1 MTALNIGFAGPFVSV
16 QDAGRPG
23 FMRFG
28 VPQSG
33 PMDRAAFSILQAA
46 LDTDTDFSAIE
57 VSVGGLTLKTTGAPV
72 TAGFVGGDFLLD
84 LGGEKLAPWSIFTL
98 PPETTLTI
106 RPGASGSWGYL
117 GFCGKIDS
125 AEWLGSHAMHLT
137 SGLCGRSLRAGDQLQ
152 INNAQNRADLAAALP
167 QPKFADFDG
176 RARVVIG
183 PQERFFDA
191 AALSAL
197 STDSFTITQDYDRMG
212 MRLSGASLAPK
223 AELTM
228 PSEALLRGSVQ
239 VPGHGDPII
248 LLADHQT
255 TGGYPKIATVIT
267 ADQDRITQARARD
280 AIRFEPVTAE
290 QATAAT
296 RYQNTCIRAY
306 IDAIPGHRGT
316 LSERLNRMNLISGV
330 VGPG

>member
-1 MTALNIGFAGPFVSV
+1 MTVLNVQFAGPFVSV
-16 QDAGRPG
+16 QDQGRPG

-28 VPQSG
+28 VPRSG
-33 PMDRAAFSILQAA
+33 PMDRVAFRILQAA
-46 LDTDTDFSAIE
+46 LDTDSGASVIE
-57 VSVGGLTLKTTGAPV
+57 VSIGGLTLKTSGAPV

-84 LGGEKLAPWSIFTL
+84 LGGEKLAPWSVFTL
-98 PPETTLTI
+98 PPDTTLTI

-137 SGLCGRSLRAGDQLQ
+137 SGLCGRPLQAGDTLELR
-152 INNAQNRADLAAALP
+152 NAKNRPELIAALP
-167 QPKFADFDG
+167 QPDFAAFEG
-176 RARVVIG
+176 RARVVVG
-183 PQERFFDA
+183 PQERFFDEK
-191 AALSAL
+191 ALSVL
-197 STDSFTITQDYDRMG
+197 KSHPFTITQDYDRMG

-223 AELTM
+223 AELSM

-255 TGGYPKIATVIT
+255 TGGYPKIATVVS

-280 AIRFEPVTAE
+280 QITFETVTAE
-290 QATAAT
+290 QATAAA
-296 RYQNTCIRAY
+296 RDREARVRDY
-306 IDAIPGHRGT
+306 IEAIPDHRGT